1 MSAVVVIAKECR
13 PGRVKT
19 RLTPPFMPH
28 DAAGIA
34 AASLADTLDTVRAV
48 PGVRR
53 ILYFDGDA
61 STVDAAGFEVIP
73 QAGGSLDERLAA
85 IFDRLAE
92 PTLLIGMDSPQVTVD
107 DLTPPDHDDA
117 VLGLATDGGF
127 WAIGMRRPDG
137 APIRGVAMSRDDSGD
152 RQRHALQA
160 AGLSVRMLRVLT
172 DVDDAADAASVAA
185 LIPDSRFARAVA
197 DAGVRAG

>member
-19 RLTPPFMPH
+19 RLTPPFPAD
-28 DAAGIA
+28 DAARIA
-34 AASLADTLDTVRAV
+34 AASLADTLDTVRSVA
-48 PGVRR
+48 GVRR

-61 STVDAAGFEVIP
+61 STVDTAGFDVIP
-73 QAGGSLDERLAA
+73 QAGGGLDERLAA

-107 DLTPPDHDDA
+107 DLAPPDHDDA
-117 VLGLATDGGF
+117 VLGIATDGGF

-137 APIRGVAMSRDDSGD
+137 APIRGVAMSRDDSGE

-160 AGLSVRMLRVLT
+160 AGLTVRMLRELT

-197 DAGVRAG
+197 EAEVRAG

>member
-19 RLTPPFMPH
+19 RLTPPFSPD
-28 DAAGIA
+28 DAARIA

-48 PGVRR
+48 SGVRR

-61 STVDAAGFEVIP
+61 STVDTAGFEVIP
-73 QAGGSLDERLAA
+73 QSAGGLDERLAA
-85 IFDRLAE
+85 VFDRLTE

-107 DLTPPDHDDA
+107 DLVPPDHDDA

-137 APIRGVAMSRDDSGD
+137 APIRGVAMSRDDSGE
-152 RQRHALQA
+152 RQRHALRA
-160 AGLSVRMLRVLT
+160 AGLTVRMLRELT

-185 LIPDSRFARAVA
+185 LVPDSRFARAVA
-197 DAGVRAG
+197 AAGVRAG

>member
-19 RLTPPFMPH
+19 RLTPPFPH
-28 DAAGIA
+28 ADAARIA
-34 AASLADTLDTVRAV
+34 AASLADTLDTVRSVA
-48 PGVRR
+48 GVRR
-53 ILYFDGDA
+53 VLYFDGDA
-61 STVDAAGFEVIP
+61 STVDTAGFDVIP
-73 QAGGSLDERLAA
+73 QAGGGLDERLAA
-85 IFDRLAE
+85 IFDRLTE

-117 VLGLATDGGF
+117 VLGIATDGGF

-137 APIRGVAMSRDDSGD
+137 APIRGVAMSRDDSGE

-160 AGLSVRMLRVLT
+160 AGLTVRMLRELT

-197 DAGVRAG
+197 EAEVRAG